1 MHVWN
6 ILYGAEISRTV
17 VPKKTVRTE
26 NTFCTE
32 KRRIVNRKECLKHAV
47 SRAAIALR
55 AVLIPALLL
64 SSRAALMNVQ
74 AASEVPVQTE
84 IESEEAVLVP
94 AAETEGAEEGI
105 QAPEETQ
112 TAEETQTPEENTA
125 EETQATAEDAAKEAQ
140 AAAED
145 MAEETQAQAQPL
157 SVTMVGD
164 SVMLGASPSILEMMP
179 DCVIDAKVS
188 RQVIQADGVLDALE
202 QQNALRQTVVLALGT
217 NGPFSTATGQGL
229 IDRLGSGRTIY
240 WVTAYGRDLSWQEES
255 NATIRQLAENN
266 ENVHIIDWAQAVL
279 GHAEWL
285 CADGIHLNAAG
296 RDAYARIV
304 LGGLL

>member
-47 SRAAIALR
+47 SREAIALR

-112 TAEETQTPEENTA
+112 TAEENTA

-145 MAEETQAQAQPL
+145 MAEETQAQVQPL

-164 SVMLGASPSILEMMP
+164 SVMLGASPSILGMMP

-266 ENVHIIDWAQAVL
+266 ENVHIIDWAQAVS